1 MAWPLD
7 DTGVVQGMLVV
18 DGLTS
23 TTWSS
28 VSRARTSVQ
37 SSSHTFPVKIN
48 INLLSLIMF

>member
-7 DTGVVQGMLVV
+7 ETLGVVQGMLVV
-18 DGLTS
+18 DGLTF

-48 INLLSLIMF
+48 LLSLILF